1 MFGYSQ
7 TQQQW
12 EIIHTHCHK
21 SYSEKEEHIAVN
33 CLSSGEAGSYSKKTP
48 KTKTQYK
55 MKYNTIWFSQES
67 LKNYK
72 DIITNSKLGEFYF
85 LLLNM
90 H

>member
-1 MFGYSQ
+1 MVGSSQ

-12 EIIHTHCHK
+12 EIIYTHCCK
-21 SYSEKEEHIAVN
+21 SYSEKEEDIAVN
-33 CLSSGEAGSYSKKTP
+33 RLPSGEAGSYSKKHT
-48 KTKTQYK
+48 KTKIQYK
-55 MKYNTIWFSQES
+55 MKYNTIWFSQAS
-67 LKNYK
+67 LKNSK

>member
-33 CLSSGEAGSYSKKTP
+33 CLSSGEAGSYSKKTHQ
-48 KTKTQYK
+48 KQ
-55 MKYNTIWFSQES
+55 KYNIKWNIIQLGF
-67 LKNYK
+67 LKK
-72 DIITNSKLGEFYF
+72 V
-85 LLLNM
+85 
-90 H
+90 